1 VRRAVEAVAGRLG
14 NTPAICRKSYV
25 HPVVVESYLDGT
37 LARGLAG
44 EVTTMPAASLPKR
57 ERAVLGLLL
66 RHHLRGATSARAA

>member
-1 VRRAVEAVAGRLG
+1 VRRAVAAVSRSLG

-25 HPVVVESYLDGT
+25 HPVVVESYLEGT

-44 EVTTMPAASLPKR
+44 GVTTMPAASLSKR

-66 RHHLRGATSARAA
+66 RHHLRRPTSARAA